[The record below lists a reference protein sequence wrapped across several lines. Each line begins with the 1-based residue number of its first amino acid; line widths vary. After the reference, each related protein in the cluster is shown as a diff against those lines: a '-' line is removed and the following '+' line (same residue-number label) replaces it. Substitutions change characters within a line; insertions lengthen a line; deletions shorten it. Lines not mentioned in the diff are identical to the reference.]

1 MGSVNFNCGGD
12 IIDTMHGWLNY
23 QIEHHV
29 WPDMT
34 MLQYQRAQPL
44 VKAICQKYRVSYVQ
58 QSVWTRVVKTVNIM
72 VGDETM
78 INVCNAHS
86 FGRD

>member
-1 MGSVNFNCGGD
+1 
-12 IIDTMHGWLNY
+12 MHGWLNY

-34 MLQYQRAQPL
+34 MLQYQRMQPL
-44 VKAICQKYRVSYVQ
+44 VKAVAEKYRVPYVQ

-78 INVCNAHS
+78 INVCSPRDN